1 MPYLPLY
8 VQDFLTDEKL
18 IECSAESTGVYI
30 RLLCIMHKAQ
40 EYGTILLKQKDKQNG
55 STLFNFASKLSKQ
68 MPWDTATIL
77 RGLEELVSEGVVT
90 VEGDKLYQK
99 RMVKDG
105 KVSDARASAG
115 KKGGQKSRQ
124 KIEEAA
130 SSSSFASGFASD
142 FAQAKIQANTENEN
156 DNDNN
161 TPLWVVEER
170 REGGCRGDGKEE
182 DPALLHDTFRNPDLA
197 RVMNHYFDTVDP
209 TPSTLSMQELA
220 EYTKQFGSDI
230 VLHAIDRAR
239 DLLKARANWAYIRGI
254 LRGYAKTNVQTLGDV
269 ISQEQEFEEAADRK
283 SGHSHAGRPASASAG
298 AMDDLRQLHEMFD
311 RREGQ

>member
-55 STLFNFASKLSKQ
+55 STLLDFASKLSKQ

-77 RGLEELVSEGVVT
+77 RGLTELVSEGVIT
-90 VEGDKLYQK
+90 IEGDTLFQN

-124 KIEEAA
+124 KIKEAA
-130 SSSSFASGFASD
+130 SSSSFASRFASD
-142 FAQAKIQANTENEN
+142 FAQAKIQANSENEN

-161 TPLWVVEER
+161 TPIGVVVEEKER
-170 REGGCRGDGKEE
+170 GCRGEGKEE
-182 DPALLHDTFRNPDLA
+182 DQALPHDAFRNPELA

-209 TPSTLSMQELA
+209 TPSTLSMQELT
-220 EYTKQFGSDI
+220 EYTKQFGADI

-254 LRGYAKTNVQTLGDV
+254 LRGYSKANVQTLGDV

-283 SGHSHAGRPASASAG
+283 SGHIHSGRPVSASAG
-298 AMDDLRQLHEMFD
+298 AMEDLQKLHELFD
-311 RREGQ
+311 GGGTS

>member
-90 VEGDKLYQK
+90 IEGDKLYQK

-156 DNDNN
+156 DNYNN
-161 TPLWVVEER
+161 TPIGVVEEEKER
-170 REGGCRGDGKEE
+170 GCRGEGKEE
-182 DPALLHDTFRNPDLA
+182 DQALPHDAFRNPELA

-220 EYTKQFGSDI
+220 EYTKQFGADI

-239 DLLKARANWAYIRGI
+239 DSLKSRANWAYIKGI
-254 LRGYAKTNVQTLGDV
+254 LRGYSKSNVQTLGDV
-269 ISQEQEFEEAADRK
+269 LSQEQEFEEAADRK
-283 SGHSHAGRPASASAG
+283 SGHIHSGRPVSASAG
-298 AMDDLRQLHEMFD
+298 AMEDLQKLHELFD
-311 RREGQ
+311 GGGTS